1 MNDLDISLQFDEETK
16 YLFLLNHD
24 KKYLVSD
31 YVMDRGNK
39 NWHISKQINIDR
51 NKWTS
56 CAEIWLYVVGLVD
69 VWTMSAAVW
78 KWCFNN
84 ESLPMLII

>member
-39 NWHISKQINIDR
+39 N
-51 NKWTS
+51 
-56 CAEIWLYVVGLVD
+56 
-69 VWTMSAAVW
+69 
-78 KWCFNN
+78 
-84 ESLPMLII
+84 